1 MIPEH
6 LKGAVLLIADDNIM
20 NLQLLSNYLTR
31 MSFKILVAEDGQE
44 ALERADSGKPD
55 LILLDIMMPPG
66 INGFETCCK
75 LKENETT
82 KDIPVIFIT
91 ALSEIDNKIKGFE
104 AGGVD
109 YITKPF
115 QYEEVAARIRTH
127 LTIRWQKKK
136 LEEALSKVKLLSGF
150 IPICCSCKKIRQDDG
165 FWEQVEV
172 YIKEHS
178 EAEFSHSI
186 CPDCIKKLY
195 PEYADDIAF
204 SQAD

>member
-1 MIPEH
+1 MIPEY
-6 LKGAVLLIADDNIM
+6 LNGSVLLIADDNIM

-31 MSFKILVAEDGQE
+31 VNFKILVAEDGQE
-44 ALERADSGKPD
+44 AYERAESGKPD

-66 INGFETCCK
+66 MNGFETCRK
-75 LKENETT
+75 LKENDST

-91 ALSEIDNKIKGFE
+91 ALSEIDDKVKGFE
-104 AGGVD
+104 VGGVD

-115 QYEEVAARIRTH
+115 QYEEVLARVTTH
-127 LTIRWQKKK
+127 LTLRWQQKK

-195 PEYADDIAF
+195 PEYADDITL
-204 SQAD
+204 SQPD